1 MKIEKNQNNDHAHLI
16 IQQKYLYNNVK
27 EFGHQY
33 ISWNKKKPI
42 HTSLEMNAINMLLWQ
57 N

>member
-1 MKIEKNQNNDHAHLI
+1 MKIEKKIKIMTMPIL
-16 IQQKYLYNNVK
+16 KYNRNIYNNVK
-27 EFGHQY
+27 DFGHQY
-33 ISWNKKKPI
+33 ISWNKKKTT